1 MDISFDYEINDSL
14 FENNK
19 GAHNDS
25 SCMEEEN
32 LYEYYQ
38 NDHLV
43 QNNKSNGFN
52 DFFEKIHENPF
63 CDYNVKKNDLND
75 DDIQNLDQI
84 YFHSYLKNDKH
95 NLNTNKETNLIDL
108 NDKSKSKAK
117 ILFEIKKDRLPKFFT
132 ENSIN
137 IIIKHYD
144 ISKELKLELLLDN
157 NENNEIE
164 QIKRVLESDTKKR
177 RKACEKSLY
186 RTDHILSKLINTI
199 NSSLFNFINN
209 LIVSLY
215 SKEKINQILDGIISL
230 NKRVEKDLKEVI
242 KKSDYRNRGKLET
255 KEEKLNL
262 LNLTLKKY
270 FTLKISSKYKK
281 LADFSD
287 YNEIIIHQLLND
299 ETNKDIFDFILND
312 LLIINWLEIFLYKK
326 NLEDF
331 DKYNSFDKFK
341 KNKIKENLERID
353 KYINKIYIKNKIKN
367 KIYFH
372 CFVLIA
378 YNLYRFLIIKE
389 KRNKSKNDGKQEKEN
404 K

>member
-19 GAHNDS
+19 GALNVS
-25 SCMEEEN
+25 SCMEDEN
-32 LYEYYQ
+32 LYEYYP
-38 NDHLV
+38 NDYLV
-43 QNNKSNGFN
+43 QNDKSNRFN
-52 DFFEKIHENPF
+52 DFFGKVHEKPF
-63 CDYNVKKNDLND
+63 YDYNEEKNDLND
-75 DDIQNLDQI
+75 DIQNPDQI
-84 YFHSYLKNDKH
+84 YFHSLLKNNTH
-95 NLNTNKETNLIDL
+95 NLNTNKETYLIDL
-108 NDKSKSKAK
+108 NANKSKSKEK
-117 ILFEIKKDRLPKFFT
+117 ILFEIKKDSLPKFFT

-144 ISKELKLELLLDN
+144 ISKELKLNLLLDIN
-157 NENNEIE
+157 NKNNEIE

-177 RKACEKSLY
+177 RRTGKNSLY
-186 RTDHILSKLINTI
+186 RTDHILSKLINII
-199 NSSLFNFINN
+199 NLSLFNFINN
-209 LIVSLY
+209 LIVALY
-215 SKEKINQILDGIISL
+215 SKEKINQILDGKISI

-242 KKSDYRNRGKLET
+242 KKNDYVYRGKLET

-262 LNLTLKKY
+262 LNLTLKNY
-270 FTLKISSKYKK
+270 FTLKISPKYKK
-281 LADFSD
+281 LEYSSD
-287 YNEIIIHQLLND
+287 YNEIIIQQLVND

-312 LLIINWLEIFLYKK
+312 LLIIDWLEIFLYKK
-326 NLEDF
+326 RLEDF
-331 DKYNSFDKFK
+331 DKYNSFDKSK

-353 KYINKIYIKNKIKN
+353 KYINKIYNKNKN

-389 KRNKSKNDGKQEKEN
+389 KRNKNKVGGKQEKED

>member
-19 GAHNDS
+19 GALNVS
-25 SCMEEEN
+25 SCMEDEN
-32 LYEYYQ
+32 LYEYYP
-38 NDHLV
+38 NDYLV
-43 QNNKSNGFN
+43 QNDKSNRFN
-52 DFFEKIHENPF
+52 DFFGKVHEKPF
-63 CDYNVKKNDLND
+63 YDYNEEKNDLND
-75 DDIQNLDQI
+75 DIQNPDQI
-84 YFHSYLKNDKH
+84 YFHSLLTNNTH
-95 NLNTNKETNLIDL
+95 NLNTNKDTYLIDL
-108 NDKSKSKAK
+108 NANKSKSKEK
-117 ILFEIKKDRLPKFFT
+117 ILFEIKKDSLPKFFT

-144 ISKELKLELLLDN
+144 ISKELKLNLLLDIN
-157 NENNEIE
+157 NKNNEIE

-177 RKACEKSLY
+177 RRTGKNSLY
-186 RTDHILSKLINTI
+186 RTDHILSKLINII

-215 SKEKINQILDGIISL
+215 SKEKINQILDGKISI

-242 KKSDYRNRGKLET
+242 KKNDYVYRGKLET

-262 LNLTLKKY
+262 LNLTLKNY
-270 FTLKISSKYKK
+270 FTLKISPKYKK
-281 LADFSD
+281 LEYSSD
-287 YNEIIIHQLLND
+287 YNEIIIQQLVND

-312 LLIINWLEIFLYKK
+312 LLIIDWLEIFLYKK

-331 DKYNSFDKFK
+331 DKYNSFDKSK

-353 KYINKIYIKNKIKN
+353 KYINKIYNKNKN

-389 KRNKSKNDGKQEKEN
+389 KRNKNKVGGKQEKED

>member
-19 GAHNDS
+19 GALNVS
-25 SCMEEEN
+25 SCMEDEN
-32 LYEYYQ
+32 LYEYYP
-38 NDHLV
+38 NDYLV
-43 QNNKSNGFN
+43 QNDKSNRFN
-52 DFFEKIHENPF
+52 DFFGKVHEKPF
-63 CDYNVKKNDLND
+63 YDYNEEKNDLND
-75 DDIQNLDQI
+75 DIQNPDQI
-84 YFHSYLKNDKH
+84 YFHSLLKNNTH
-95 NLNTNKETNLIDL
+95 NLNTNKETYLIDL
-108 NDKSKSKAK
+108 NANKSKSKEK
-117 ILFEIKKDRLPKFFT
+117 ILFEIKKDSLPKFFT

-144 ISKELKLELLLDN
+144 ISKELKLNLLLDIN
-157 NENNEIE
+157 NKNNEIE

-177 RKACEKSLY
+177 RRTGKNSLY
-186 RTDHILSKLINTI
+186 RTDHILSKLINII

-209 LIVSLY
+209 LIVALY
-215 SKEKINQILDGIISL
+215 SKEKINQILDGKISI

-242 KKSDYRNRGKLET
+242 KKNDYVYRGKLET

-262 LNLTLKKY
+262 LNLTLKNY
-270 FTLKISSKYKK
+270 FTLKISPKYKK
-281 LADFSD
+281 LEYSSD
-287 YNEIIIHQLLND
+287 YNEIIIQQLVND

-312 LLIINWLEIFLYKK
+312 LLIIDWLEIFLYKK
-326 NLEDF
+326 RLEDF
-331 DKYNSFDKFK
+331 DKYNSFDKSK

-353 KYINKIYIKNKIKN
+353 KYINKIYNKNKN

-389 KRNKSKNDGKQEKEN
+389 KRNKNKVGGKQEKED